1 MKIAIDCGHTESTA
15 GKRSPDSS
23 LLEYEFNRDVGRQL
37 EAHLKRNGFD
47 TLLIAPTGK
56 DSLTARCKKAND
68 WKADLFISIHANAY
82 SNGWHDANGWGIFI
96 CGKGGKAEQLAES
109 IRKVSIPMLG
119 IRDRGVKVEQFTVIA
134 KTNMPAVLV
143 EHAFY
148 TNRAECELLKT
159 PAFREKCAEADARG
173 IVEYCKKKWIPEPK
187 DELEEACEK
196 LYRAGIIN
204 SPDYWAKGKGYSDG
218 NVVSLI
224 KKVSQL
230 CKED

>member
-23 LLEYEFNRDVGRQL
+23 LMEYEFNRDVGKQI

-47 TLLIAPTGK
+47 TLLITPTGK

-82 SNGWHDANGWGIFI
+82 GKDWNNANGWGIFI
-96 CGKGGKAEQLAES
+96 CGTGGEAEQLAES
-109 IRKVSIPMLG
+109 IRKVSIPLLG
-119 IRDRGVKVEQFTVIA
+119 IRDRGIKVEQFTVIA

-159 PAFREKCAEADARG
+159 PAFRAKCAEADARG
-173 IVEYCKKKWIPEPK
+173 IVEYCKKKWIPEK
-187 DELEEACEK
+187 DELAAACDR
-196 LYRAGIIN
+196 LYKAGIIN
-204 SPDYWAKGKGYSDG
+204 SPEYWAGNSSYSRD
-218 NVVSLI
+218 NVRALI
-224 KKVSQL
+224 KKFATYID
-230 CKED
+230 KK

>member
-23 LLEYEFNRDVGRQL
+23 LLEYEFNRDVGKRL
-37 EAHLKRNGFD
+37 EAHLKRNGFE

-56 DSLTARCKKAND
+56 DSLSARCKKAND

-82 SNGWHDANGWGIFI
+82 GNGWNDANGWGIFI
-96 CGKGGKAEQLAES
+96 CGKGGKAEKLAES
-109 IRKVSIPMLG
+109 VRKVSIPMLS
-119 IRDRGVKVEQFTVIA
+119 IRDRGIKVEQFTVIA

-148 TNRAECELLKT
+148 TNRAECELLKSDG
-159 PAFREKCAEADARG
+159 FRAKCAEADARG
-173 IVEYCKKKWIPEPK
+173 IVEYCKKKWIPAK
-187 DELEEACEK
+187 DELQAACDR
-196 LYRAGIIN
+196 LYKAGIIN
-204 SPDYWAKGKGYSDG
+204 SPDYWAKGKGYSDS
-218 NVVSLI
+218 NVVALI
-224 KKVSQL
+224 KKVSRL

>member
-23 LLEYEFNRDVGRQL
+23 LLEYEFNRDVGKRL

-82 SNGWHDANGWGIFI
+82 GNGWNDANGWGIFI

-109 IRKVSIPMLG
+109 IRKASIPMLG

-148 TNRAECELLKT
+148 TNKKECELLKSDG
-159 PAFREKCAEADARG
+159 FRAKCAEADARG
-173 IVEYCKKKWIPEPK
+173 IVEYCKKKWIPAK
-187 DELEEACEK
+187 DELQAACDR
-196 LYRAGIIN
+196 LYKAGIIN
-204 SPDYWAKGKGYSDG
+204 SPEYWAKGKGYSDG
-218 NVVSLI
+218 NVVSII
-224 KKVSQL
+224 KKVATL